1 MLEPPAGPIEEIND
15 KKNKL
20 LSSLHSGCKE
30 ILFYSAPFGQA
41 ATSMYQPKNRFNY
54 LENIFDEQD

>member
-1 MLEPPAGPIEEIND
+1 MLEPPAGPIEEIIN
-15 KKNKL
+15 KKL
-20 LSSLHSGCKE
+20 LSSLYSGCKE

-54 LENIFDEQD
+54 PENIFDEQD